1 MVLRYREFTGGFQ
14 GASMTTEAVPGV
26 FSAGTAVERLVSGL
40 GFTEGPVWLPAEGR
54 LLFTDVPGNTIH
66 AWGPDGHSVWRGNSH
81 FAIGLSSTADG
92 AVLACE
98 QATRSLVRYASSARD
113 AERAVLASEFDGRL
127 LSAPNDV
134 VVRSD
139 GAIFFT
145 DPPFGV
151 RLDDGEVVF
160 YSVGMEQT
168 SCNVYKVTDDPRR
181 PALVTTEV
189 YRPNGLAFSP
199 DERLLYV
206 SDTSDR
212 TRHVHVVELGPDDA
226 AVSVRE
232 LLELPAGVP
241 DGLRCDVAGNLYC
254 SGPDGVYVYDPAGA
268 LLGVLPVP
276 EMVANC
282 TFGGEDGRTLFMT
295 ASTSLYST
303 RVELPGAVLG
313 APVPS

>member
-1 MVLRYREFTGGFQ
+1 
-14 GASMTTEAVPGV
+14 MTMEAVPGV
-26 FSAGTAVERLVSGL
+26 FPAGTPVERLVSGL
-40 GFTEGPVWLPAEGR
+40 GFTEGPVWLPADER

-66 AWGPDGHSVWRGNSH
+66 SWGPEGHSVWLDNSH
-81 FAIGLSSTADG
+81 FAIGLTLAPDG

-98 QATRSLVRYASSARD
+98 QATRSLVRYASSARG
-113 AERAVLASEFDGRL
+113 AERTVLASEFDGRL

-139 GAIFFT
+139 GAVFFT

-151 RLDDGEVVF
+151 RLDEAEVVF

-181 PALVTTEV
+181 PVLVTTEV

-199 DERLLYV
+199 DELLLYV

-212 TRHVHVVELGPDDA
+212 TRHVRVLQLGPDDV

-232 LLELPAGVP
+232 QLELPAGVP
-241 DGLRCDVAGNLYC
+241 DGLCCDVAGNLYC
-254 SGPDGVYVYDPAGA
+254 SGADGVYVYDPAGT
-268 LLGVLPVP
+268 LLGVVPVP

-282 TFGGEDGRTLFMT
+282 TFGGQDGRTLFMT

-303 RVELPGAVLG
+303 RVEQPGAVLG
-313 APVPS
+313 VPGVPMPREAPVSAPRPAC